1 MTKDDVAAA
10 TSPPPAEQTGGGQI
24 SDQADQGTQQ
34 RRAYDAQ
41 SRPAQTQYFKG
52 GTSRGRGSPKTQ
64 PARKAAGSKKPKQE
78 RKAERAAAGQRSPQ
92 QHALEDRTDARAEPG
107 PSPPQVG
114 RVSDDPSAD
123 QVDKSDLRAAAQVTP
138 PTHPPSYIPY
148 STPHQAAVKNSPGL
162 SDQPVAAP
170 HSVQDPR
177 DNASAP
183 HSVQDLGASPEHSV
197 QGVGTLP
204 VPYGSVQ
211 SDPTPHSVQVADPFG
226 RASALSQSSGQAQ
239 GLAPAPYPPGQSIGQ
254 V

>member
-24 SDQADQGTQQ
+24 PDQADQGTQQ

-41 SRPAQTQYFKG
+41 SRPAQTQTFKG
-52 GTSRGRGSPKTQ
+52 GTSRGRGSPKSQ
-64 PARKAAGSKKPKQE
+64 PARKAAGSTKKSKQE

-123 QVDKSDLRAAAQVTP
+123 QVDKSDLKAAAQVTP

-148 STPHQAAVKNSPGL
+148 STPHQAAV
-162 SDQPVAAP
+162 
-170 HSVQDPR
+170 
-177 DNASAP
+177 
-183 HSVQDLGASPEHSV
+183 
-197 QGVGTLP
+197 
-204 VPYGSVQ
+204 
-211 SDPTPHSVQVADPFG
+211 
-226 RASALSQSSGQAQ
+226 
-239 GLAPAPYPPGQSIGQ
+239 
-254 V
+254 

>member
-10 TSPPPAEQTGGGQI
+10 TSPPPAEQTGGGQFP
-24 SDQADQGTQQ
+24 DQADQGTQQ

-52 GTSRGRGSPKTQ
+52 GTSRGRGSPKAQ

-123 QVDKSDLRAAAQVTP
+123 QVDKSDLRAAAQVAP
-138 PTHPPSYIPY
+138 P
-148 STPHQAAVKNSPGL
+148 AAVAP
-162 SDQPVAAP
+162 PVVAAAAAAAGEEA
-170 HSVQDPR
+170 V
-177 DNASAP
+177 
-183 HSVQDLGASPEHSV
+183 
-197 QGVGTLP
+197 
-204 VPYGSVQ
+204 
-211 SDPTPHSVQVADPFG
+211 VA
-226 RASALSQSSGQAQ
+226 AAEEEA
-239 GLAPAPYPPGQSIGQ
+239 AAAA
-254 V
+254 